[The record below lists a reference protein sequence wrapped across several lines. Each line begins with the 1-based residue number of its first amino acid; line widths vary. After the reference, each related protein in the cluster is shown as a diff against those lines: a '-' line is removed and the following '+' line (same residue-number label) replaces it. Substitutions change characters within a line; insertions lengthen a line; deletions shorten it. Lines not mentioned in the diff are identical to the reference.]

1 MGVEGELLEVGQTVR
16 VSIYAISSAAR
27 KMKKGMSKARKPSQ
41 VENYTRSVFTIKNVS
56 KGTALQHRQYR
67 LRELRGTFWRTE
79 LLPVSDELRKD
90 AAKKR
95 PSKDPH
101 AGLEED
107 AIALLGKDLAAVTET
122 GLTKTTDHDAKRFM
136 SAEVVKAFSD
146 GVFKGKV
153 VGHVPDLDNNEL
165 EDGEMFVIQYE
176 SGKQETVGSQEL
188 MSMLVGA
195 DDKEEEEEGEEEEKK
210 EEDPDNLQE
219 TKVPDSPKPK
229 AKKKKKE
236 DPLTGRKVRTWMD
249 ADDEDAQVNKRG
261 AKTSTAELLEPALL
275 EPFSLEKIQ
284 PSLHG
289 A

>member
-1 MGVEGELLEVGQTVR
+1 
-16 VSIYAISSAAR
+16 
-27 KMKKGMSKARKPSQ
+27 MKKGMSKARKPSQ

-67 LRELRGTFWRTE
+67 LRELRGIFWRTE

-101 AGLEED
+101 EGLEED
-107 AIALLGKDLAAVTET
+107 ALALLGKDLAAVTET
-122 GLTKTTDHDAKRFM
+122 GVTKTTDPDAKWFM
-136 SAEVVKAFSD
+136 GAEVSKAFSD

-176 SGKQETVGSQEL
+176 SGKQETVDSQEL

-195 DDKEEEEEGEEEEKK
+195 DDEEEGEEEESK

-229 AKKKKKE
+229 AKKKK
-236 DPLTGRKVRTWMD
+236 DPLIGRKIQTWMD
-249 ADDEDAQVNKRG
+249 VDQDEIQINGRIVGTSQKKTGKKKGKYFEIEYDD
-261 AKTSTAELLEPALL
+261 STLDVEIPN
-275 EPFSLEKIQ
+275 EKVHSSDIKDM
-284 PSLHG
+284 LIK
-289 A
+289 